1 MKKQLQIDLHKKQIV
16 DLFAGGGG
24 WSTGCEMALGRSPD
38 IAINHND
45 DALSLHRANHP
56 QTRHFIADVFEVNPH
71 GATQGRSVGWLHMS
85 PDCFPAGTMVLT
97 AKGYKAIETIEVGE
111 LVLTHQGRWRRVT
124 DTMSTVRPLVEVRGK
139 GHPGLI
145 VSPEH
150 PFYVRPSKRNGRGDL
165 VHLNAP
171 PVWVKAGELTR
182 DAYWGSPV
190 SFPSLPIPPIPP
202 YRGRQFEI
210 SGSLMWLA
218 GRYVADGWTRIAE
231 TRAELVITCGN
242 HEADTLRARLNE
254 WTRSGARAGSDEM
267 AWHERTTDTAR
278 QFSTNSRGL
287 VEWLRNHFG
296 HGAAN
301 KLLPAWLYG
310 ADESLRRAFLE
321 GYVSGDGAMPK
332 ADGSPIVMT
341 TTVSRALA
349 YSIKALAGSLG
360 YSPNIYLR
368 ENQPDVIQG
377 RKVSVKPAY
386 SVRWRIA
393 GQRKQS
399 RVIDQ
404 VEWAPVREVKDLRA
418 TGTVYNL
425 SVEEDESYVA
435 EGVIVH
441 NCTHHSQASGGQPRD
456 KKIRALSWVG
466 YRWAA
471 QVRPDVISL
480 ENVKQILKWGP
491 LVAKRDKVTGRVLKR
506 TEVVLRTPRGT
517 STKIEWVPAAPNE
530 RVPVQDQYLVPDP
543 KREGRTWRKFVRK
556 LEALG
561 YEVQHRVLC
570 AADQGGHTTRERLWM
585 IARCDGQPISWEGL
599 KTHAKKAGPD
609 QRKWKPAAECID
621 FSDLGKSIFDRKKP
635 LAPATMRRIAKGIKR
650 YVLDN
655 PQPFIVN
662 NMTNNVP
669 RPIDIPMATGC
680 TGNHKF
686 LATPVIA
693 KFRSDSS
700 GHAVDEPL
708 PTITS
713 GGNCARDAGAAHA
726 LGIVSPVIVP
736 IAHYNGQSE
745 PVHSLEDPMRTVMAA
760 TKGGEF
766 SLASPILVPATHQ
779 GDDRSHSIEEP
790 MRTITAAHRGETMLV
805 SPVLVQ
811 TGYGER
817 DGQSPRS
824 LDIEAP
830 IGTVVGTGKHA
841 IATAYMMQANDG
853 YNTTVGRKLD
863 DPMTTVTNTGSQQ
876 QLVTAHLAHLRG
888 NCDARN
894 PEDPLMTVSA
904 GGQHHGV
911 VSTFLAGCRTD
922 ESNRARSVA
931 DSCILSPEQ
940 EASAL
945 RVSDFL
951 LENYPQDGKRN
962 EPATTKERL
971 ALVTVFIKGQPYVII
986 DIRLR
991 MLKPRE
997 LFRGQDFPDDYI
1009 IDHGHDGRKF
1019 SISAQV
1025 RMCGNSVDPVQ
1036 AAAIIRANA
1045 VELAVGRRA
1054 SA

>member
-85 PDCFPAGTMVLT
+85 PD
-97 AKGYKAIETIEVGE
+97 
-111 LVLTHQGRWRRVT
+111 
-124 DTMSTVRPLVEVRGK
+124 
-139 GHPGLI
+139 
-145 VSPEH
+145 
-150 PFYVRPSKRNGRGDL
+150 
-165 VHLNAP
+165 
-171 PVWVKAGELTR
+171 
-182 DAYWGSPV
+182 
-190 SFPSLPIPPIPP
+190 
-202 YRGRQFEI
+202 
-210 SGSLMWLA
+210 
-218 GRYVADGWTRIAE
+218 
-231 TRAELVITCGN
+231 
-242 HEADTLRARLNE
+242 
-254 WTRSGARAGSDEM
+254 
-267 AWHERTTDTAR
+267 
-278 QFSTNSRGL
+278 
-287 VEWLRNHFG
+287 
-296 HGAAN
+296 
-301 KLLPAWLYG
+301 
-310 ADESLRRAFLE
+310 
-321 GYVSGDGAMPK
+321 
-332 ADGSPIVMT
+332 
-341 TTVSRALA
+341 
-349 YSIKALAGSLG
+349 
-360 YSPNIYLR
+360 
-368 ENQPDVIQG
+368 
-377 RKVSVKPAY
+377 
-386 SVRWRIA
+386 
-393 GQRKQS
+393 
-399 RVIDQ
+399 
-404 VEWAPVREVKDLRA
+404 
-418 TGTVYNL
+418 
-425 SVEEDESYVA
+425 
-435 EGVIVH
+435 
-441 NCTHHSQASGGQPRD
+441 CTHHSQASGGQPRD

-599 KTHAKKAGPD
+599 KTHARKAGPD

-669 RPIDIPMATGC
+669 RPIDMPMATGC

-700 GHAVDEPL
+700 GHAVDEPP